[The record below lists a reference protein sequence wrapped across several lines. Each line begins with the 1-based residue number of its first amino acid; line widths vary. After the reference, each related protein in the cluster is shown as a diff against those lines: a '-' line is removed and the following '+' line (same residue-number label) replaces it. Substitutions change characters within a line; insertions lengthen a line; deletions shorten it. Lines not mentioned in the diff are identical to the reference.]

1 MYGGG
6 AWPHYSAY
14 QRNELASNGNYY
26 EPDAIAV
33 RHGICGDP
41 EQVRCIIQYNAILQ
55 YRTYGIGA
63 CPRKLCYRIPCTA
76 INICPSA
83 IDMTQCISLEYV
95 TATDLVIVPLQK
107 NYSTVRATFR

>member
-41 EQVRCIIQYNAILQ
+41 EQVGSACMYVALRNAAVLQSALHTYN
-55 YRTYGIGA
+55 
-63 CPRKLCYRIPCTA
+63 
-76 INICPSA
+76 N
-83 IDMTQCISLEYV
+83 
-95 TATDLVIVPLQK
+95 
-107 NYSTVRATFR
+107 TV

>member
-6 AWPHYSAY
+6 EWPHYSAY

-41 EQVRCIIQYNAILQ
+41 EQVRCIIRYNTIF
-55 YRTYGIGA
+55 
-63 CPRKLCYRIPCTA
+63 
-76 INICPSA
+76 
-83 IDMTQCISLEYV
+83 
-95 TATDLVIVPLQK
+95 
-107 NYSTVRATFR
+107 STVTQRYVWHYVITYIVRQIIYVVRLLISRDAFLWIFLQE

>member
-1 MYGGG
+1 MYIMISATNCTLVYACCPNSPSDRTITTTVYGGG

-41 EQVRCIIQYNAILQ
+41 EQVRCIIRYNTIVERLP
-55 YRTYGIGA
+55 I
-63 CPRKLCYRIPCTA
+63 RKSSECLGTCFRHC
-76 INICPSA
+76 
-83 IDMTQCISLEYV
+83 L
-95 TATDLVIVPLQK
+95 ATDRMV
-107 NYSTVRATFR
+107 